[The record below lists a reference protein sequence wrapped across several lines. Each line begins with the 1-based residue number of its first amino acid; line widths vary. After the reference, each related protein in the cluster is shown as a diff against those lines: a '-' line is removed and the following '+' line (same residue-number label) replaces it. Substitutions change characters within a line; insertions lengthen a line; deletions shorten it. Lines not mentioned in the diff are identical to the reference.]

1 MPGKSN
7 LYRLKKPENDQN
19 NLKIIQVVIEFI
31 RIGEIGK
38 YWLHFS

>member
-1 MPGKSN
+1 
-7 LYRLKKPENDQN
+7 
-19 NLKIIQVVIEFI
+19 LKIIQVVIEFI

>member
-1 MPGKSN
+1 MPEKSN
-7 LYRLKKPENDQN
+7 LYRLKKRENDQN

-38 YWLHFS
+38 F